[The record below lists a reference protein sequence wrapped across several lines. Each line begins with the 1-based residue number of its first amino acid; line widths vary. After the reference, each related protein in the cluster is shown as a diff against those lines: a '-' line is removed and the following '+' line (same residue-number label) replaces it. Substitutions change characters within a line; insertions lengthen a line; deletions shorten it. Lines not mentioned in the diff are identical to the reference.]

1 MQYAIL
7 ADTFAKLEATRKRLQ
22 MIDILT
28 ELFREIPKDK
38 IRRVVYFT
46 SGKVYPDYLDFDL
59 GLADKM
65 VIRAISKAVGKT
77 ELTIETLYK
86 QLGDLGE
93 TAENLLE
100 SSRQKSLD
108 AFMPLPEKIKKK
120 RLTVEEVWETL
131 DKITQT
137 TGKGSTSK
145 KIGYLSRLYLK
156 AEPLEAKYITRTV
169 LSQLRLGVKDL
180 TIIEALSRAFG
191 ETDQARPPIEHAY
204 NIRSDIGEVAEIL
217 VKEGLAGVKK
227 IGIQL
232 GRPIR
237 MMAAQRIGSIEEIL
251 EKLGGKCAL
260 EFKYDGERVQAH
272 IGKEVH
278 LFSRNLN
285 DITTMYP
292 DVAQSLRA
300 TINAKQAIVE
310 GEITAWN
317 PEDETFEPFQ
327 KLMSRKRK
335 YDIDEA
341 MAAIPVKVFLF
352 DILYLNGHSLLSTS
366 YPERRE
372 TLESLVREGDKIIPA
387 AQKTVNSSR
396 DFEEYF
402 ETALEYGCEGV
413 MAKDVREETPYQAGN
428 RGFLWIKHKFDYSSA
443 FVDSYDLVVVGGF
456 HGKGKRRG
464 LLGTVLMAAY
474 NPTEERFE
482 TVCKLGSG
490 FTDEDLERVTK
501 DLKQIQTATQPQDV
515 YSKLE
520 PDIWVYPEKVFEIQG
535 ADLSTSPVHT
545 CALGELKQDAGI
557 AIRFPRF
564 TRYREDKSAEQATT
578 TEEILQAF
586 HNQRSQN

>member
-1 MQYAIL
+1 MKYSLL
-7 ADTFAKLEATRKRLQ
+7 ADTFAKLEATSKRLK

-28 ELFREIPKDK
+28 ELFKEIPKNK
-38 IRRVVYFT
+38 LRRAIYFT
-46 SGKVYPDYLDFDL
+46 SGKVYPDYVDLDL

-65 VIRAISKAVGKT
+65 IIRAISKAVGKT

-86 QLGDLGE
+86 RLGDLGE

-108 AFMPLPEKIKKK
+108 AFLPLPEEVKKK
-120 RLTVEEVWETL
+120 RLTVDEVWETL
-131 DKITQT
+131 DKIAQT
-137 TGKGSTSK
+137 TGKGSTAK

-156 AEPLEAKYITRTV
+156 ADPLEAKYITRTV

-180 TIIEALSRAFG
+180 SIIEALSRAFD
-191 ETDQARPPIEHAY
+191 ETEEARPIIERAY

-217 VKEGLAGVKK
+217 AKEGLSGVKK

-237 MMAAQRIGSIEEIL
+237 MMAAQRIGAVEEIL

-272 IGKEVH
+272 VGEKVH

-285 DITTMYP
+285 DITSMYP
-292 DVAQSLRA
+292 DVAESLREA
-300 TINAKQAIVE
+300 ITAKQAIVE

-317 PEDETFEPFQ
+317 PEDESFEPFQ

-341 MAAIPVKVFLF
+341 IATIPVKVFLF
-352 DILYLNGHSLLSTS
+352 DILYLNGQSLLSNS
-366 YPERRE
+366 YPDRRDK
-372 TLESLVREGDKIIPA
+372 LESIVRENNQITPA
-387 AQKTVNSSR
+387 AQKVVDSSQ
-396 DFEEYF
+396 DFEEFF

-428 RGFLWIKHKFDYSSA
+428 RGFLWIKHKFDYSAA

-464 LLGTVLMAAY
+464 VIGTVLMAAY
-474 NPTEERFE
+474 NPAEERFE

-490 FTDEDLERVTK
+490 FTDQDLERITK
-501 DLKQIQTATQPQDV
+501 ELQQIQAETQPRDV

-520 PDIWVYPEKVFEIQG
+520 PDLWVYPEKVLEIQG

-545 CALGELKQDAGI
+545 CALGEVKDESGI

-578 TEEILQAF
+578 TEEVLQAF
-586 HNQRSQN
+586 RNQRSQN